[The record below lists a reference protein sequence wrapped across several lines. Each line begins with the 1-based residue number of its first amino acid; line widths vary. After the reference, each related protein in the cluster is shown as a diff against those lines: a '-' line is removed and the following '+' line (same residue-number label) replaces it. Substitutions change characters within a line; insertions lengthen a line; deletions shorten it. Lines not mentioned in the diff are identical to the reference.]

1 MATELYFDTARL
13 GRMCRGAYSAE
24 RGFTKL
30 ARQLGSSLYFEQF
43 LADGHESLPKQLRD
57 RLPGLQSWH
66 GVSELKH
73 GLKRFVSLPVD
84 GSALLA
90 SQSRTLITLAAECL
104 FDRCE
109 RVLAT
114 DLEWPPYLAAL
125 KRTAVRHGKQLHVTR
140 VRQQVL
146 TCSLAKTALI
156 EKVVDAYRE
165 GGSDGL
171 FLSDVTHTGVRM
183 PSREIIQAIPA
194 AVRPRFTVIDG
205 AQALAHR
212 PLRLDSLGADLYLA
226 GTQKWFGGY
235 HPLRMAFVS
244 ADAGDVRTAMRNL
257 IVSGLVCDPLYEL
270 LEAVEMGMQS
280 RFGETV
286 NLVALMTAAG
296 ALAQWNADA
305 SQVQHTWR
313 IRQYNR
319 RQVIRSVSQVATS
332 VIHESLASGSLLLQV
347 GPARREAFTFRNSL
361 RQDLAQYQ
369 IVASEPLPG
378 LVRLAM
384 PSQQIRPQWTAR
396 LREALRSISSRKDID
411 EAVGRSI
418 RASQE
423 RLPELTSLPCQDGL
437 FP

>member
-1 MATELYFDTARL
+1 MTTVLYFDTARL

-24 RGFTKL
+24 RDFSKL
-30 ARQLGSSLYFEQF
+30 ASQHGSSLYFERF
-43 LADGHESLPKQLRD
+43 LADGHESLPKKLRD
-57 RLPGLQSWH
+57 RLPGLQSWL

-73 GLKRFVSLPVD
+73 GLKRFVALPVD

-104 FDRCE
+104 FGRCE

-125 KRTAVRHGKQLHVTR
+125 KRTTVRHGKQLHVAR
-140 VRQQVL
+140 ERQQVL
-146 TCSLAKTALI
+146 SGSVAKTALI

-165 GGSDGL
+165 GGFDGL

-183 PSREIIQAIPA
+183 PSREILQAIPA

-212 PLRLDSLGADLYLA
+212 PLRLDAIGADLYLA
-226 GTQKWFGGY
+226 GAQKWFGDY

-244 ADAGDVRTAMRNL
+244 PDAGDVRHAMRSL
-257 IVSGLVCDPLYEL
+257 IVSSRVFDPLYEL
-270 LEAVEMGMQS
+270 LEGVERGMQS

-296 ALAQWNADA
+296 ALAQWNADS
-305 SQVQHTWR
+305 SQVQRTWR

-319 RQVIRSVSQVATS
+319 RQVTPFGIRCGNFGDS
-332 VIHESLASGSLLLQV
+332 
-347 GPARREAFTFRNSL
+347 
-361 RQDLAQYQ
+361 
-369 IVASEPLPG
+369 
-378 LVRLAM
+378 
-384 PSQQIRPQWTAR
+384 
-396 LREALRSISSRKDID
+396 
-411 EAVGRSI
+411 
-418 RASQE
+418 
-423 RLPELTSLPCQDGL
+423 
-437 FP
+437 